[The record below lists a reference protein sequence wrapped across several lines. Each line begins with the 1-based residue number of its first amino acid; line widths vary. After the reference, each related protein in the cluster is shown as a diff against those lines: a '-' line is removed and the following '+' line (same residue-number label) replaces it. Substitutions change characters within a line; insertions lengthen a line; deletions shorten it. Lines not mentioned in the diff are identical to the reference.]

1 VGSLTEVKVSER
13 PMTMQGVMGMKTGSV
28 GPKRQIYDKSYYM
41 VELRK
46 RCQELGDEI
55 TQLNK
60 EINETQQDNTN
71 YNILEKRYDS
81 LVKTVRAL
89 EGDLADHNLAT
100 DKQRTDTR
108 PEEVHH
114 MYTLMKSQNDQQRS
128 DVDQIFLEKRSH
140 EEEITRMDSE
150 ISNIARAADERL
162 SELHPDQRR
171 EYEMLKEENA
181 RLSQEVND
189 SREESDQVNGRL
201 NVLEGRLHVDV
212 LRTQYVQL
220 SSVRKELGDRLDN
233 LEVEV
238 QQCSMSVPEQREH
251 LLMKVK
257 SDNGEIV
264 AVEKRNSELKL
275 ENERLRAQIREVTSD
290 AQEKKE
296 EGSNDQQKYEIL
308 FSKDQEMTQFIDGFN
323 DSKAEEEAKLKEK
336 QESIKSLLEN
346 ISKACALPSDVTPE
360 SHFTDMQEEL
370 DFKNRQLQNSE
381 STQNRL
387 EAELA
392 KREGELEKIESLDV
406 KISLELQ
413 QVEAKMKQYEH
424 DIAVKYDLVGE
435 LKERGEDTLRRLE
448 SQKQSL
454 QSRQTALKRQVTQ
467 LRIGVD
473 GKKRQLLDDETGAN
487 LEAQEKKIGQY
498 GQTLHTL
505 RSYIDQKCSE
515 TDSRYEMANCLDTC
529 VQINRMLQEQM
540 QRPAPCA

>member
-1 VGSLTEVKVSER
+1 
-13 PMTMQGVMGMKTGSV
+13 M
-28 GPKRQIYDKSYYM
+28 
-41 VELRK
+41 
-46 RCQELGDEI
+46 ELGDEI

-60 EINETQQDNTN
+60 EINEIQQDNSN

-114 MYTLMKSQNDQQRS
+114 MYTLMKSQNDQQRN

-140 EEEITRMDSE
+140 EDEINRMDSE
-150 ISNIARAADERL
+150 IDKIARAAEEKL

-171 EYEMLKEENA
+171 EYEMLKEENG
-181 RLSQEVND
+181 RLSQEVTE
-189 SREESDQVNGRL
+189 SREEWDQVNGRL

-220 SSVRKELGDRLDN
+220 SSVRKEMAERLDT
-233 LEVEV
+233 LEIEV

-251 LLMKVK
+251 LLTKVK

-275 ENERLRAQIREVTSD
+275 DNERLRAQIREVTAD

-296 EGSNDQQKYEIL
+296 EGGNDQQKYEIL
-308 FSKDQEMTQFIDGFN
+308 FSKDQEMTQFIDGF
-323 DSKAEEEAKLKEK
+323 DASKAEEEKKLKEK
-336 QESIKSLLEN
+336 QESIKALLEN
-346 ISKACALPSDVTPE
+346 ISKACVLPSDVTPE

-387 EAELA
+387 EAELT

-413 QVEAKMKQYEH
+413 QVEAKMKQYEY
-424 DIAVKYDLVGE
+424 DIEKKYDLVGE
-435 LKERGEDTLRRLE
+435 LKDRGEDTLRKLE
-448 SQKQSL
+448 VQKQSL

-487 LEAQEKKIGQY
+487 LEAQEKKISLY
-498 GQTLHTL
+498 GQNLHSL
-505 RSYIDQKCSE
+505 RSYIDQKVSE
-515 TDSRYEMANCLDTC
+515 TDCRFEMATCLETC
-529 VQINRMLQEQM
+529 TLINKMLQDQM